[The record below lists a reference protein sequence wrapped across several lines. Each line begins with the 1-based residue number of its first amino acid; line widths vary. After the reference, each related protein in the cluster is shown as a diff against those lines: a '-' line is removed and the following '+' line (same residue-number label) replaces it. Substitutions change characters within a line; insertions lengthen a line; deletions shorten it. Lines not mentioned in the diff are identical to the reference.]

1 MVRVSNYFQLDS
13 SCSHLHTSH
22 QNRGHSTA
30 AQDAH
35 VSQKVVLLQQKPAKP
50 PQIKLSRPFS
60 PKKWWKFPE
69 NKKNIFAYSEVLCEY
84 AVSEAANWAVWGFVL
99 LPLTDWTNTW
109 CGLRVRIQHAPPG
122 LKNEAK
128 SFGFI
133 SRRGSCAG
141 VWSGRW
147 GGKAKTWVPA
157 AFRRLLT
164 QGCCS
169 NSQWHAVRQTGGLTN
184 RRCMTPL
191 MGSF

>member
-1 MVRVSNYFQLDS
+1 MLMFHRKLFYCNRNQQS
-13 SCSHLHTSH
+13 LH
-22 QNRGHSTA
+22 
-30 AQDAH
+30 
-35 VSQKVVLLQQKPAKP
+35 
-50 PQIKLSRPFS
+50 KLSCPGHFHQKHDES
-60 PKKWWKFPE
+60 FLKI
-69 NKKNIFAYSEVLCEY
+69 KKNIFAYSEVLCEY

-169 NSQWHAVRQTGGLTN
+169 NSQWHAVRQTGGVN
-184 RRCMTPL
+184 
-191 MGSF
+191 